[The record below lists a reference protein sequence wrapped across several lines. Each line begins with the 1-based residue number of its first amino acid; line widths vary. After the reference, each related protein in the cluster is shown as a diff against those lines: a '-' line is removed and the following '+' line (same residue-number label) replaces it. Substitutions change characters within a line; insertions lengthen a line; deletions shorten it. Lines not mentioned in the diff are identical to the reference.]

1 MNYSARDVEDLTEVN
16 NKMED
21 QLKNFIDDMNLIEKF
36 SNKNL

>member
-1 MNYSARDVEDLTEVN
+1 MNYSARDVEDLTQVN

-21 QLKNFIDDMNLIEKF
+21 QLKNYIGDVNLIEKF